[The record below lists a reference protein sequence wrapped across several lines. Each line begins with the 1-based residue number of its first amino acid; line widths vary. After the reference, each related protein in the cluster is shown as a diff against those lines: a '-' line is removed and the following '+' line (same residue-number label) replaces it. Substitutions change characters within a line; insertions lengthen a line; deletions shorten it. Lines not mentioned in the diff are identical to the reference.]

1 MPDLVIDCHVVYIL
15 GITFGVAMSVKSCN
29 RFPCCACYRNLGV
42 AFGVAMSGGGVGGI
56 CIPLIITNLIQE
68 EK

>member
-1 MPDLVIDCHVVYIL
+1 MPDLVIDYMDHR
-15 GITFGVAMSVKSCN
+15 SCFN
-29 RFPCCACYRNLGV
+29 CPRNLGV

-56 CIPLIITNLIQE
+56 CIPLVITNLIQE